1 MSQQLPEDQLA
12 ATKAQILDL
21 ETARYRA
28 VIDGDFEAFRRLC
41 HADLVYTHSDSARDT
56 LGSYIDK
63 CQSGF
68 YTYSRID
75 HPVEDVLVVGDT
87 AVVVG
92 QMSASITAG
101 GKPKELRNNS
111 IAVWVK
117 DTGSWL
123 LLAYQPTPLPD
134 GH

>member
-1 MSQQLPEDQLA
+1 MTQPGPADQFA
-12 ATKAQILDL
+12 ATKTEILDR

-41 HADLVYTHSDSARDT
+41 HPDLVYTHSDSARDT
-56 LGSYIDK
+56 LDSYIDK

-101 GKPKELRNNS
+101 GKAKELNNNS

-117 DTGSWL
+117 TGDTWL
-123 LLAYQPTPLPD
+123 LLAYQPTPLPA